1 MDTAP
6 SPDEARRRT
15 KRFWWGLT
23 AYAQRLVAFLW
34 SWRGLTFITLMAL
47 VGLGVSIYLTIVH
60 YNSKV
65 TLYCTSGGVVNCQQ
79 VTSSAWSVLPGT
91 SIPVTIPGMLWF
103 VVSGGL
109 ALWALVAL
117 ARGGLEPARARL
129 ALLVW
134 SAGGLAFVLY
144 LVFAEIALVQKL
156 CEWCTVV
163 HLLTLGTFLIAL
175 VRWQRRNE
183 PLELLESQL
192 TPIAP
197 IRKPPQ
203 QALSRRARESL
214 RQRAANGR

>member
-1 MDTAP
+1 MAESAAEGRMMRMQPATSLDGASGP
-6 SPDEARRRT
+6 SRLLALVRR
-15 KRFWWGLT
+15 WPGLT
-23 AYAQRLVAFLW
+23 AIA
-34 SWRGLTFITLMAL
+34 LMAL
-47 VGLGVSIYLTIVH
+47 AGLGVSIYLTIVH
-60 YNSKV
+60 YNTKV
-65 TLYCTSGGVVNCQQ
+65 SLYCTTGGVVDCQQ

-109 ALWALVAL
+109 AVWGLVAL
-117 ARGGLEPARARL
+117 ARGGMEPARERL
-129 ALLVW
+129 ALLAW
-134 SAGGLAFVLY
+134 SSMGLVFVLY

-163 HLLTLGTFLIAL
+163 HLLTLWTFLIAL

-192 TPIAP
+192 TPTAP
-197 IRKPPQ
+197 IRKPTQ